1 MAADSSPGCF
11 IDTNIWLYAFIESDD
26 KKRSVVARDLV
37 RLSRPA
43 VSVQVVNEVCVNMI
57 RKASFV
63 EEQIRE
69 LVTSF
74 YAKYRVLDLG
84 YNTLI
89 SASELR
95 ESYSR
100 SFWDSMIVA
109 SALEADVSTLY
120 SEDMQDGLMI
130 DGRLRIS
137 NPFREHSEHRSPP
150 A

>member
-1 MAADSSPGCF
+1 MADDISPDCF
-11 IDTNIWLYAFIESDD
+11 IDTNIWLYAFIETDD
-26 KKRSVVARDLV
+26 EKKSVIARDLL
-37 RLSRPA
+37 RLSQPV
-43 VSVQVVNEVCVNMI
+43 VSVQVVNEVCVTMI
-57 RKASFV
+57 RKAGFV

-69 LVTSF
+69 LVASF

-84 YNTLI
+84 HSILI

-95 ESYSR
+95 ESYSL

-109 SALEADVSTLY
+109 SALDAEVSTLY

-130 DGRLRIS
+130 DDSLRIS
-137 NPFREHSEHRSPP
+137 NPFRERSEQRNQQ

>member
-1 MAADSSPGCF
+1 MCVG
-11 IDTNIWLYAFIESDD
+11 
-26 KKRSVVARDLV
+26 RG
-37 RLSRPA
+37 SRG
-43 VSVQVVNEVCVNMI
+43 
-57 RKASFV
+57 KASFV

-95 ESYSR
+95 ESYSL

-120 SEDMQDGLMI
+120 SEDMQDGPI
-130 DGRLRIS
+130 GDYHRL
-137 NPFREHSEHRSPP
+137 F
-150 A
+150 AG